1 MKNSEFYFLGEA
13 PSSKSLLSRA
23 LITKSYFNS
32 FCIKGSNSCDDIK
45 IMESAIQNL
54 NVKKEFYCGLSG
66 TAFRFLAL
74 RLSRE
79 KGEFFLRGE
88 PALLKRSLQEVIRL
102 LAQLSVEAVFNKEGV
117 RIISEGWRPQGD
129 YINVPS
135 HVTSQWASALLLNGW
150 HLGRDLYF
158 SLSKNFVSSAYF
170 QMTLKFIKDLGLEV
184 VGLDYEFKIAK
195 NQTLKKFHYQVEQD
209 QSCLF
214 ALAALAALK
223 GKAIFTNWEFES
235 IQPDGIFPEILKKM
249 GVLIKNHKKN
259 LEIFQCSQLKP
270 VKINLKSHPDMF
282 PILSVLCSQAQGT
295 SELSGLS
302 HLAFK
307 ESHRLEK
314 IKELFSYVGVG
325 FKHEED
331 TLYITGRNELPQSAP
346 FSFDS
351 DQDHRIVMAA
361 SLFKKIGVPVSIQN
375 EEAVNKSFPDFLK
388 IIEGV

>member
-1 MKNSEFYFLGEA
+1 MKGSEFYFLGEA

-23 LITKSYFNS
+23 LIVKSYFNS
-32 FCIKGSNSCDDIK
+32 FCIKGSSSCDDIK
-45 IMESAIQNL
+45 IMELAIQNL
-54 NVKKEFYCGLSG
+54 NLKKEFYCDLSG

-79 KGEFFLRGE
+79 KGKFFLKGE
-88 PALLKRSLQEVIRL
+88 PALLKRSLQEGTRL
-102 LAQLSVEAVFNKEGV
+102 LAQLSVETVFNEEGLQ
-117 RIISEGWRPQGD
+117 ITSEGWRPQGD

-150 HLGRDLYF
+150 HLKRDLYF
-158 SLSKNFVSSAYF
+158 SLNKNFVSSAYF

-184 VGLDYEFKIAK
+184 IGLDYEFKIAK
-195 NQTLKKFHYQVEQD
+195 GQTLKKFDYQVEQD

-214 ALAALAALK
+214 AIAALAVLK
-223 GKAIFTNWEFES
+223 GKAIFTNWEQETV
-235 IQPDGIFPEILKKM
+235 QPDGIFPEVLKKM
-249 GVLIKNHKKN
+249 GVLIKNHNKN
-259 LEIFQCSQLKP
+259 LEVSQCSQLKP
-270 VKINLKSHPDMF
+270 IKINLKSHPDIF
-282 PILSVLCSQAQGT
+282 PVLSVLCSQAQGT

-307 ESHRLEK
+307 ESNRLEK
-314 IKELFSYVGVG
+314 IKELFSYTGVD
-325 FKHEED
+325 FQHKED
-331 TLYITGRNELPQSAP
+331 TLYIMGRNKLIQSPP

-361 SLFKKIGVPVSIQN
+361 SLFKKIGVPISIQN

-388 IIEGV
+388 ITESV